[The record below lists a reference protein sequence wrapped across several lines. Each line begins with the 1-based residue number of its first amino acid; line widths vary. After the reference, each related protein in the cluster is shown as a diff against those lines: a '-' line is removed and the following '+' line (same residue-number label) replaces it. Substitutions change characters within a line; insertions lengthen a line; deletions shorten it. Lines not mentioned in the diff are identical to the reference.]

1 MKKSMMS
8 SIRYVL
14 GQIILFV
21 DWITR
26 PRRPKHAPEVQQA
39 LDSETENMALYQFHL
54 CPFCVKTRR
63 AIHRLGLNIETR
75 DANRNPDFKEQLV
88 SQGGQYK
95 VPCLAIQEDGETRW
109 MYESN
114 DIISYLEQRFTRT

>member
-1 MKKSMMS
+1 M
-8 SIRYVL
+8 IRAVRYVL

-26 PRRPKHAPEVQQA
+26 PRRPKHSPEVQRA
-39 LDSETENMALYQFHL
+39 LDEQTKDLALYQFHL

-63 AIHRLGLNIETR
+63 TIHRLGLNIETR
-75 DANRNPDFKEQLV
+75 DARNDPEHQADLI

-95 VPCLAIQEDGETRW
+95 VPCLAIQEEGETRW

-114 DIISYLEQRFTRT
+114 DIISYLEQRFS